1 MVQPIGIVILPNGK
15 IIYYNNN
22 LYYGY
27 NNIQI
32 GTYAQ
37 ILDALSIANQALNT
51 ANNKSTSVLGS
62 YVGNGGNSSA
72 SPTTITFQ
80 SKPKFVV
87 IFETSTSIPYIFFS
101 IYGVSYFWTYLVNA
115 SGFTGYGQQN
125 ITWGDN
131 SISFYSNDY
140 NSVTQMNRSGTTYIY
155 FASL

>member
-1 MVQPIGIVILPNGK
+1 M
-15 IIYYNNN
+15 
-22 LYYGY
+22 
-27 NNIQI
+27 
-32 GTYAQ
+32 
-37 ILDALSIANQALNT
+37 DALSIANQALNI

-87 IFETSTSIPYIFFS
+87 IFEADTSIPYIFFS
-101 IYGVSYFWTYLVNA
+101 VYGVSYVYTYRVNA
-115 SGFTGYGQQN
+115 AGFGGHGRQT

-131 SISFYSNDY
+131 SISFYSSDY
-140 NSVTQMNRSGTTYIY
+140 NSSEQMNDSGTTYIY